1 MFISGGK
8 NYFQKPE
15 DQIQLMETELY
26 SHYEPVSDCVLQTS
40 NESLTSE
47 YQCLIDEKAIFSW
60 EIEFI
65 YVCI

>member
-1 MFISGGK
+1 M
-8 NYFQKPE
+8 
-15 DQIQLMETELY
+15 MEAELY

-65 YVCI
+65 YVSI